1 MLSRRPLILAAAL
14 VLAAP
19 ALALAQGG
27 NVAELIRAEPRF
39 STLATA
45 IDAAGLAP
53 ALSGPDAITVLA
65 PTNEAFAA
73 LPPGT
78 LDNLLKPENREQ
90 LATVLKH
97 HVLAGRQDGDA
108 LKKRRDVTPLSG
120 KPLQVELK
128 RGKLEIGGVRVAGR
142 DRNATNGVVHAV
154 EAVLLP

>member
-14 VLAAP
+14 ALAAP
-19 ALALAQGG
+19 VLALAQGG
-27 NVAELIRAEPRF
+27 NVADLIRAEPRF

-45 IDAAGLAP
+45 IDAAGLGA
-53 ALSGPDAITVLA
+53 ALSGPDAVTVLA

-73 LPPGT
+73 LPAGA

-97 HVLAGRQDGDA
+97 HVIAGRQDADA
-108 LKKRRDVTPLSG
+108 IKKRRELTPLSG
-120 KPLQVELK
+120 KPLAIELK
-128 RGKLEIGGVRVAGR
+128 RGRLEIGGARVAGR
-142 DRNATNGVVHAV
+142 ERGADNGLVHAL